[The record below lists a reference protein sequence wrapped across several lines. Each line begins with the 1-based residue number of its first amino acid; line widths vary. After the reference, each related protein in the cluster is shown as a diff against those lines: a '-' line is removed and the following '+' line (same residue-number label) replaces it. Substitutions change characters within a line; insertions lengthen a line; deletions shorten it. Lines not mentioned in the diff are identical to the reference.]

1 MAQLISAA
9 DLHGIRVAFIIIIF
23 WVAIWGLAEE
33 TITTL
38 EKRHGLKRWT
48 LYLGLLV
55 LSLLFIVIDPYTFES
70 LI

>member
-1 MAQLISAA
+1 MARLISAS

-33 TITTL
+33 AVTTL
-38 EKRHGLKRWT
+38 EKRHGVKRWV
-48 LYLGLLV
+48 LYLGLLAM
-55 LSLLFIVIDPYTFES
+55 SLLFIIIDPYTFEN

>member
-33 TITTL
+33 AITTL

-48 LYLGLLV
+48 LYFGLLV
-55 LSLLFIVIDPYTFES
+55 LSLLFIVIDPYTFEN